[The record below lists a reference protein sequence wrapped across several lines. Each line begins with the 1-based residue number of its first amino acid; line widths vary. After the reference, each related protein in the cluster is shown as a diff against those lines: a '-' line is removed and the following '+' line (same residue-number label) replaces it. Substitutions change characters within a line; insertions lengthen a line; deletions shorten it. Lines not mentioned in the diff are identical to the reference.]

1 MSDGK
6 KKQDETASESSIIS
20 NSQFSSI
27 TKDRI
32 NHPSRNLDV
41 RSHGFGVAAGYERP
55 FKKEEARTIQREDTL
70 YGPIPHAGYFGAGI
84 GLRPFKNGQ
93 ASFSNELDW
102 YKKQYGENTSGYKED
117 SKKR

>member
-1 MSDGK
+1 MGDSK
-6 KKQDETASESSIIS
+6 KKPDDQGSESSMIS

-32 NHPSRNLDV
+32 NHPSRNLDA
-41 RSHGFGVAAGYERP
+41 RSQGFGVAAGYEKP
-55 FKKEEARTIQREDTL
+55 FKKDEARTVDRINDL

-93 ASFSNELDW
+93 ASFSDEMDW
-102 YKKQYGENTSGYKED
+102 YKKQYGENTSGNPEKT
-117 SKKR
+117 KKK